1 MISIFSDTKKLE
13 YALARLAD
21 AAKVD
26 LGLVIK
32 QEGAYVARTIMQIT
46 PPTGDKLAKGAQ
58 TQIPIVTG
66 GTITKTKAGGLSTN
80 AREQGE
86 NAIKG
91 DLFGGR
97 NIGKEKSIGLFQRI
111 RNSTNDSDYMTG
123 TFRVAGKDVRMRRPQ
138 SGGTET
144 ISVNLGWE
152 GSKKIRIYRKFW
164 QESASIPQMRSFH
177 HANRNERGRPKQV
190 SRSLIGRWQV
200 QDQMWISDQ
209 AADAYLQYVQ
219 KKVGL
224 GKAGFAAAAMACGVR
239 VPAWIRRH
247 MAKAGTAQVQFGQN
261 PFVSARTTGNKIP
274 DLQRV
279 VDSALKIRYKVTL
292 NKFRAVMANRAVN
305 LGFTKVGGAMP
316 LPKAA

>member
-32 QEGAYVARTIMQIT
+32 QEGAYVARTIMLIT

-80 AREQGE
+80 AKEQGE
-86 NAIKG
+86 NAILG

-97 NIGKEKSIGLFQRI
+97 QLAKEKSIGLFQRI
-111 RNSTNDSDYMTG
+111 GNSTEVPP
-123 TFRVAGKDVRMRRPQ
+123 R
-138 SGGTET
+138 GGQPHET
-144 ISVNLGWE
+144 MGVNLGWE
-152 GSKKIRIYRKFW
+152 GSKNIRIYRKFW
-164 QESASIPQMRSFH
+164 QPGASIAQMRAFH
-177 HANRNERGRPKQV
+177 YANRNSCGRPKQV
-190 SRSLIGRWQV
+190 TRSAIGRWQV
-200 QDQMWISDQ
+200 QDQMWVSNE
-209 AADAYLQYVQ
+209 AADAYLKYTQ

-224 GKAGFAAAAMACGVR
+224 AKAGFAAAAMACGVR

-292 NKFRAVMANRAVN
+292 SKIRALNANRAVN
-305 LGFTKVGGAMP
+305 LGFAKVKGGMVI
-316 LPKAA
+316 PKEA

>member
-1 MISIFSDTKKLE
+1 MISIFSDTKRLE

-32 QEGAYVARTIMQIT
+32 QEGAYVARTIMLIT
-46 PPTGDKLAKGAQ
+46 PPTGDKLAKGSQ

-80 AREQGE
+80 AKEQGE
-86 NAIKG
+86 NAITG

-97 NIGKEKSIGLFQRI
+97 QLAKEKSIGLFQRI
-111 RNSTNDSDYMTG
+111 GNSTEVPP
-123 TFRVAGKDVRMRRPQ
+123 R
-138 SGGTET
+138 GGVPHET
-144 ISVNLGWE
+144 MGVNLGWE
-152 GSKKIRIYRKFW
+152 GSKTIRTFRKFW
-164 QESASIPQMRSFH
+164 QPGASIAQMRAFH
-177 HANRNERGRPKQV
+177 YANRNKRGRPKQV

-200 QDQMWISDQ
+200 QDQMWISNQ
-209 AADAYLQYVQ
+209 AADAYLKHVQ

-239 VPAWIRRH
+239 VPSWIRRH

-261 PFVSARTTGNKIP
+261 PFVSARTTRNQIP

-292 NKFRAVMANRAVN
+292 SKIRALNANRAVN
-305 LGFTKVGGAMP
+305 LGFAKVKGGMVI
-316 LPKAA
+316 PKEA

>member
-1 MISIFSDTKKLE
+1 MISIFSDTKRLE

-26 LGLVIK
+26 LGLIIK
-32 QEGAYVARTIMQIT
+32 QEGAYVARTIMLIT
-46 PPTGDKLAKGAQ
+46 PPTGDKLAKGSQ
-58 TQIPIVTG
+58 SQIPLVTG

-80 AREQGE
+80 ARQQGE
-86 NAIKG
+86 NAILG

-97 NIGKEKSIGLFQRI
+97 QLAKEKSIGIFQKI
-111 RNSTNDSDYMTG
+111 GNSTEVPPRDGQN
-123 TFRVAGKDVRMRRPQ
+123 
-138 SGGTET
+138 ET
-144 ISVNLGWE
+144 MGVNLGWE

-164 QESASIPQMRSFH
+164 QPGASIEQMKAFH
-177 HANRNERGRPKQV
+177 YANRNARGRPKQV
-190 SRSLIGRWQV
+190 TRSAIGRWQV
-200 QDQMWISDQ
+200 QDQMWVSNE
-209 AADAYLQYVQ
+209 AADAYLKYTQ

-239 VPAWIRRH
+239 VPSWIRRH

-292 NKFRAVMANRAVN
+292 SKVRALIANRAVN
-305 LGFTKVGGAMP
+305 LGFAKVKGGMVI
-316 LPKAA
+316 PKEA

>member
-32 QEGAYVARTIMQIT
+32 QEGAYVARTIMLIT
-46 PPTGDKLAKGAQ
+46 PPTGDKLAKGSQ
-58 TQIPIVTG
+58 SQIPIVTG
-66 GTITKTKAGGLSTN
+66 GTITKTKAGGFSTN
-80 AREQGE
+80 ARKQGE
-86 NAIKG
+86 NAILG

-97 NIGKEKSIGLFQRI
+97 KMAKETSIGLFQKI
-111 RNSTNDSDYMTG
+111 GNSTEVPP
-123 TFRVAGKDVRMRRPQ
+123 R
-138 SGGTET
+138 GGVPHET
-144 ISVNLGWE
+144 MGVNLGWE
-152 GSKKIRIYRKFW
+152 GSKTIRTFRKFW
-164 QESASIPQMRSFH
+164 QPGASIAQMRAFH
-177 HANRNERGRPKQV
+177 YANRNKRGRPKQV

-200 QDQMWISDQ
+200 QDQMWISNQ
-209 AADAYLQYVQ
+209 AADAYLKHVQ

-239 VPAWIRRH
+239 VPSWIRRH

-261 PFVSARTTGNKIP
+261 PFVSARTTGNQIP

-292 NKFRAVMANRAVN
+292 SKIRALNANRAVN
-305 LGFTKVGGAMP
+305 LGFAKVKGGMVI
-316 LPKAA
+316 PKEA

>member
-1 MISIFSDTKKLE
+1 MISIFSDTKRLE

-32 QEGAYVARTIMQIT
+32 QEGAYVARTIMLIT
-46 PPTGDKLAKGAQ
+46 PPTGDKLAKGSQ
-58 TQIPIVTG
+58 SQIPIVTG
-66 GTITKTKAGGLSTN
+66 GTITKTKAGGFSTN
-80 AREQGE
+80 ARKQGE
-86 NAIKG
+86 NAILG

-97 NIGKEKSIGLFQRI
+97 KMAKETSIGLFQKI
-111 RNSTNDSDYMTG
+111 GNSTEVPPRDG
-123 TFRVAGKDVRMRRPQ
+123 Q
-138 SGGTET
+138 HET
-144 ISVNLGWE
+144 MGVNLGWE
-152 GSKKIRIYRKFW
+152 GSKNIRIFRKFW
-164 QESASIPQMRSFH
+164 QPGASIAQMRAFH
-177 HANRNERGRPKQV
+177 YANRNERGRPKQV

-200 QDQMWISDQ
+200 QDQMWISNQ
-209 AADAYLQYVQ
+209 AADAYLKHVQ

-239 VPAWIRRH
+239 VPSWIRRH

-261 PFVSARTTGNKIP
+261 PFVSARTTGNQIP

-292 NKFRAVMANRAVN
+292 SKIRALNANRAVN
-305 LGFTKVGGAMP
+305 LGFAKVKGGMVI
-316 LPKAA
+316 PKEA

>member
-32 QEGAYVARTIMQIT
+32 QEGAYVARTIMLIT
-46 PPTGDKLAKGAQ
+46 PPTGDKLAKGSQ
-58 TQIPIVTG
+58 SQIPIVTG
-66 GTITKTKAGGLSTN
+66 GTITKTKAGGFSTN
-80 AREQGE
+80 ARKQGE
-86 NAIKG
+86 NAILG

-97 NIGKEKSIGLFQRI
+97 KMAKETSIGLFQKI
-111 RNSTNDSDYMTG
+111 GNSTEVPPRDG
-123 TFRVAGKDVRMRRPQ
+123 Q
-138 SGGTET
+138 HET
-144 ISVNLGWE
+144 MGVNLGWE
-152 GSKKIRIYRKFW
+152 NSKNIRIFRKFW
-164 QESASIPQMRSFH
+164 QPGASIAQMRAFH
-177 HANRNERGRPKQV
+177 YANRNERGRPKQV

-200 QDQMWISDQ
+200 QDQMWISNQ
-209 AADAYLQYVQ
+209 AADAYLKHVQ

-239 VPAWIRRH
+239 VPSWIRRH

-261 PFVSARTTGNKIP
+261 PFVSARTTGNQIP

-292 NKFRAVMANRAVN
+292 SKIRALNANRAVN
-305 LGFTKVGGAMP
+305 LGFAKVKGGMVI
-316 LPKAA
+316 PKEA

>member
-1 MISIFSDTKKLE
+1 MISISADTKKLE
-13 YALARLAD
+13 FALARLAD
-21 AAKVD
+21 AARVD

-46 PPTGDKLAKGAQ
+46 PPTGDKVSNGG
-58 TQIPIVTG
+58 QIPLVTG

-80 AREQGE
+80 AKQQGE

-97 NIGKEKSIGLFQRI
+97 NLGKERSIGLFQRI
-111 RNSTNDSDYMTG
+111 GNSTLVPPRNN
-123 TFRVAGKDVRMRRPQ
+123 A
-138 SGGTET
+138 TET
-144 ISVNLGWE
+144 VGVNLGWE

-164 QESASIPQMRSFH
+164 KEGASISEMRAFH
-177 HANRNERGRPKQV
+177 RANLNSRGRPKQV
-190 SRSLIGRWQV
+190 TRSVIGRWQV
-200 QDQMWISDQ
+200 QDQMWISNQ
-209 AADAYLQYVQ
+209 AADAYLKYVQ

-224 GKAGFAAAAMACGVR
+224 GKAGFAAAAIACGVR

-247 MAKAGTAQVQFGQN
+247 VTKAGTAQVQFGKN
-261 PFVSARTTGNKIP
+261 PFVSARTTGNQIP

-292 NKFRAVMANRAVN
+292 SKVRALIANRAVN
-305 LGFTKVGGAMP
+305 LGFAKVKGGMVI
-316 LPKAA
+316 PKEA

>member
-46 PPTGDKLAKGAQ
+46 PPTGDKIANGG
-58 TQIPIVTG
+58 QIPLVTG
-66 GTITKTKAGGLSTN
+66 GSITKTKAGGLSTN
-80 AREQGE
+80 ARKQGE
-86 NAIKG
+86 NAILG

-97 NIGKEKSIGLFQRI
+97 QMAKEKSIGLFQKI
-111 RNSTNDSDYMTG
+111 GNSTEVPP
-123 TFRVAGKDVRMRRPQ
+123 R
-138 SGGTET
+138 GGVPHET
-144 ISVNLGWE
+144 MGVNLGWE
-152 GSKKIRIYRKFW
+152 GSKTIRTFRKFW
-164 QESASIPQMRSFH
+164 QPGASIAQMRAFH
-177 HANRNERGRPKQV
+177 YANRNSRGRPKQV
-190 SRSLIGRWQV
+190 TRSAIGRWQV
-200 QDQMWISDQ
+200 QDQMWISNQ
-209 AADAYLQYVQ
+209 AADAYLKYTQ

-224 GKAGFAAAAMACGVR
+224 AKAGFAAAAMACGVR

-261 PFVSARTTGNKIP
+261 PFVTARTTGNKIP

-316 LPKAA
+316 LPKEA

>member
-1 MISIFSDTKKLE
+1 MISIFSDTKRLE

-32 QEGAYVARTIMQIT
+32 QEGAYVARTIMLIT
-46 PPTGDKLAKGAQ
+46 PPTGDKLAKGSQ
-58 TQIPIVTG
+58 SQIPIVTG
-66 GTITKTKAGGLSTN
+66 GTITKTKAGGMSTN
-80 AREQGE
+80 ARKQGE
-86 NAIKG
+86 NAILG

-97 NIGKEKSIGLFQRI
+97 QLAQEKSIGLFQKI
-111 RNSTNDSDYMTG
+111 GNSTEVPPRGDQTQTMG
-123 TFRVAGKDVRMRRPQ
+123 
-138 SGGTET
+138 
-144 ISVNLGWE
+144 VNLGTE
-152 GSKKIRIYRKFW
+152 GSKSIRIYRKFW
-164 QESASIPQMRSFH
+164 REGASIDEMKAFH
-177 HANRNERGRPKQV
+177 RANLNERGRPKQV
-190 SRSLIGRWQV
+190 TRSLIGRWQV
-200 QDQMWISDQ
+200 QDQMWISNQ
-209 AADAYLQYVQ
+209 AADAYLKYVQ

-239 VPAWIRRH
+239 VPSWIRRH

-292 NKFRAVMANRAVN
+292 SKYRAVLANRAVN
-305 LGFTKVGGAMP
+305 LGFAKVKGGMVI
-316 LPKAA
+316 PKEA

>member
-46 PPTGDKLAKGAQ
+46 PPTGDKTKKGA
-58 TQIPIVTG
+58 TVATVTG
-66 GTITKTKAGGLSTN
+66 GTITKTKASGLSSN
-80 AREQGE
+80 AKEQGE
-86 NAIKG
+86 KAILG

-97 NIGKEKSIGLFQRI
+97 QMAKEKSIGLFQKI
-111 RNSTNDSDYMTG
+111 GNSTQVPPRGQQN
-123 TFRVAGKDVRMRRPQ
+123 
-138 SGGTET
+138 ET
-144 ISVNLGWE
+144 IGVNLGWE
-152 GSKKIRIYRKFW
+152 GGKKIRIYQKFW
-164 QESASIPQMRSFH
+164 QQSASIPQMRAFH
-177 HANRNERGRPKQV
+177 HANRNDRGRPKQV

-200 QDQMWISDQ
+200 QDQMWISNQ
-209 AADAYLQYVQ
+209 AADAYLKYVQ

-247 MAKAGTAQVQFGQN
+247 MTKAGTAQVQFGQN
-261 PFVSARTTGNKIP
+261 PFVSARTTGNQIP

-279 VDSALKIRYKVTL
+279 VDSALKIRYNVTL
-292 NKFRAVMANRAVN
+292 SKYRALLANRAVN
-305 LGFTKVGGAMP
+305 LGFAKVKGGMVI
-316 LPKAA
+316 PKTA

>member
-32 QEGAYVARTIMQIT
+32 QEGAYVARTIMLIT
-46 PPTGDKLAKGAQ
+46 PPTGDKLAKGSQ

-80 AREQGE
+80 AKEQGE
-86 NAIKG
+86 NAILG

-97 NIGKEKSIGLFQRI
+97 QLAKEKSIGLFQKI
-111 RNSTNDSDYMTG
+111 GNSTEVPPRDG
-123 TFRVAGKDVRMRRPQ
+123 Q
-138 SGGTET
+138 HET
-144 ISVNLGWE
+144 MGVNLGWE
-152 GSKKIRIYRKFW
+152 NSKNIRIFRKFW
-164 QESASIPQMRSFH
+164 QPGASIAQMRAFH
-177 HANRNERGRPKQV
+177 YANRNERGRPKQV

-200 QDQMWISDQ
+200 QDQMWISNQ
-209 AADAYLQYVQ
+209 AADAYLKHVQ

-224 GKAGFAAAAMACGVR
+224 AKAGFAAAAMACGVR
-239 VPAWIRRH
+239 VPSWIRRH

-292 NKFRAVMANRAVN
+292 SKVRALIANRAVN
-305 LGFTKVGGAMP
+305 LGFAKVKGGMVI
-316 LPKAA
+316 PKEA

>member
-1 MISIFSDTKKLE
+1 MISIFSDTKRLE

-32 QEGAYVARTIMQIT
+32 QEGAYVARTIMLIT
-46 PPTGDKLAKGAQ
+46 PPTGDKVANGG
-58 TQIPIVTG
+58 QIPLVTG
-66 GTITKTKAGGLSTN
+66 GSITKTKAGGFSTN
-80 AREQGE
+80 ARKQGE
-86 NAIKG
+86 NAILG

-97 NIGKEKSIGLFQRI
+97 KMAKETSIGLFQKI
-111 RNSTNDSDYMTG
+111 GNSTEVPPRDG
-123 TFRVAGKDVRMRRPQ
+123 Q
-138 SGGTET
+138 HET
-144 ISVNLGWE
+144 MGVNLGWE
-152 GSKKIRIYRKFW
+152 NSKNIRIFRKFW
-164 QESASIPQMRSFH
+164 QPGASIAQMRAFH
-177 HANRNERGRPKQV
+177 YANRNERGRPKQV

-200 QDQMWISDQ
+200 QDQMWISNQ
-209 AADAYLQYVQ
+209 AADAYLKHVQ

-239 VPAWIRRH
+239 VPSWIRRH

-261 PFVSARTTGNKIP
+261 PFVSARTTGNQIP

-292 NKFRAVMANRAVN
+292 SKIRALNANRAVN
-305 LGFTKVGGAMP
+305 LGFAKVKGGMVI
-316 LPKAA
+316 PKEA

>member
-32 QEGAYVARTIMQIT
+32 QEGAYVARTIMLIT
-46 PPTGDKLAKGAQ
+46 PPTGDKLAKGSQ
-58 TQIPIVTG
+58 TQIPLVTG
-66 GTITKTKAGGLSTN
+66 GTITKTKGGGLSTN
-80 AREQGE
+80 ARKQGE
-86 NAIKG
+86 NAILG

-97 NIGKEKSIGLFQRI
+97 QLAKEKSIGLFQKI
-111 RNSTNDSDYMTG
+111 GNSTEVPPRGDQTQTMG
-123 TFRVAGKDVRMRRPQ
+123 
-138 SGGTET
+138 
-144 ISVNLGWE
+144 VNLGTE
-152 GSKKIRIYRKFW
+152 GSKSIRIYRKFW
-164 QESASIPQMRSFH
+164 QPGASIAQMRAFH
-177 HANRNERGRPKQV
+177 RANLNERGRPKQV
-190 SRSLIGRWQV
+190 TRSLIGRWQV
-200 QDQMWISDQ
+200 QDQMWITNQ
-209 AADAYLQYVQ
+209 AADAYLKYVQ

-239 VPAWIRRH
+239 VPSWIRRH

-292 NKFRAVMANRAVN
+292 SKYRAVLANRAVN
-305 LGFTKVGGAMP
+305 LGFAKVKGGMVI
-316 LPKAA
+316 PKEA

>member
-46 PPTGDKLAKGAQ
+46 PPTGDKIANGG
-58 TQIPIVTG
+58 QIPLVTG

-80 AREQGE
+80 ARKQGE
-86 NAIKG
+86 NAILG

-97 NIGKEKSIGLFQRI
+97 QLAKEKSIGLFQKI
-111 RNSTNDSDYMTG
+111 GNSTEVPP
-123 TFRVAGKDVRMRRPQ
+123 R
-138 SGGTET
+138 GGVPHET
-144 ISVNLGWE
+144 MGVNLGWE
-152 GSKKIRIYRKFW
+152 GSKTIRTFRKFW
-164 QESASIPQMRSFH
+164 QPGASIAQMRAFH
-177 HANRNERGRPKQV
+177 YANRNSRGRPKQV
-190 SRSLIGRWQV
+190 TRSAIGRWQV
-200 QDQMWISDQ
+200 QDQMWISNQ
-209 AADAYLQYVQ
+209 AADAYLKYTQ

-224 GKAGFAAAAMACGVR
+224 AKAGFAAAAMACGVR

-316 LPKAA
+316 LPKEA

>member
-1 MISIFSDTKKLE
+1 MISIFSDTKRLE

-32 QEGAYVARTIMQIT
+32 QEGAYVARTIMLIT
-46 PPTGDKLAKGAQ
+46 PPTGDKLAKGSQ
-58 TQIPIVTG
+58 SQIPIVTG
-66 GTITKTKAGGLSTN
+66 GTITKTKAGGFSTN
-80 AREQGE
+80 ARKQGE
-86 NAIKG
+86 NAILG

-97 NIGKEKSIGLFQRI
+97 KMAKETSIGLFQKI
-111 RNSTNDSDYMTG
+111 GNSTEVPPRDG
-123 TFRVAGKDVRMRRPQ
+123 Q
-138 SGGTET
+138 HET
-144 ISVNLGWE
+144 MGVNLGTE
-152 GSKKIRIYRKFW
+152 GSKSIRIYRKFW
-164 QESASIPQMRSFH
+164 REGASIDEMKAFH
-177 HANRNERGRPKQV
+177 RANLNERGRPKQV
-190 SRSLIGRWQV
+190 TRSLIGRWQV
-200 QDQMWISDQ
+200 QDQMWISNQ
-209 AADAYLQYVQ
+209 AADAYLKYVQ

-239 VPAWIRRH
+239 VPSWIRRH

-292 NKFRAVMANRAVN
+292 SKYRAVLANRAVN
-305 LGFTKVGGAMP
+305 LGFAKVKGGMVI
-316 LPKAA
+316 PKEA

>member
-1 MISIFSDTKKLE
+1 MISIFSDTKRLE

-32 QEGAYVARTIMQIT
+32 QEGAYVARTIMLIT
-46 PPTGDKLAKGAQ
+46 PPTGDKLAKGSQ

-97 NIGKEKSIGLFQRI
+97 QLAKEKSIGLFQRI
-111 RNSTNDSDYMTG
+111 GNSTEVPP
-123 TFRVAGKDVRMRRPQ
+123 R
-138 SGGTET
+138 GGQPHET
-144 ISVNLGWE
+144 MGVNLGWE

-164 QESASIPQMRSFH
+164 RPGASIAQMRAFH
-177 HANRNERGRPKQV
+177 YANRNERGRPKQV
-190 SRSLIGRWQV
+190 TRSAIGRWQV
-200 QDQMWISDQ
+200 QDQMWVTNQ
-209 AADAYLQYVQ
+209 AADAYLKYTQ

-224 GKAGFAAAAMACGVR
+224 AKAGFAAAAMACGVR

-292 NKFRAVMANRAVN
+292 SKIRALNANRAVN
-305 LGFTKVGGAMP
+305 LGFAKVKGGMVI
-316 LPKAA
+316 PKEA

>member
-32 QEGAYVARTIMQIT
+32 QEGAYVARTIMLIT

-58 TQIPIVTG
+58 TQIPIVMG

-86 NAIKG
+86 NAILG

-97 NIGKEKSIGLFQRI
+97 QLAKEKSIGLFQRI
-111 RNSTNDSDYMTG
+111 GNSTEVPP
-123 TFRVAGKDVRMRRPQ
+123 R
-138 SGGTET
+138 GGQPHET
-144 ISVNLGWE
+144 MGVNLGWE
-152 GSKKIRIYRKFW
+152 GSKNIRIYRKFW
-164 QESASIPQMRSFH
+164 QPGASIDQMRAFH
-177 HANRNERGRPKQV
+177 YANRNERGRPKQV
-190 SRSLIGRWQV
+190 TRSAIGRWQV
-200 QDQMWISDQ
+200 QDQMWVSNE
-209 AADAYLQYVQ
+209 AADAYLKYTQ

-224 GKAGFAAAAMACGVR
+224 AKAGFAAAAMACGVR
-239 VPAWIRRH
+239 VPRWIKRH
-247 MAKAGTAQVQFGQN
+247 MAKAGIAQVQFGQN

-292 NKFRAVMANRAVN
+292 SKFRAVMANRAVN

-316 LPKAA
+316 LPKEA

>member
-46 PPTGDKLAKGAQ
+46 PPTGDKTKKGA
-58 TQIPIVTG
+58 TVATVTG
-66 GTITKTKAGGLSTN
+66 GTITKTKASGLSSN
-80 AREQGE
+80 AKEQGE
-86 NAIKG
+86 KAILG

-97 NIGKEKSIGLFQRI
+97 QMAKEKSIGLFQKI
-111 RNSTNDSDYMTG
+111 GNSTQVPPRGQQN
-123 TFRVAGKDVRMRRPQ
+123 
-138 SGGTET
+138 ET
-144 ISVNLGWE
+144 IGVNLGWE
-152 GSKKIRIYRKFW
+152 GGKKIRIYQKFW
-164 QESASIPQMRSFH
+164 QQSASIPQMRTFH
-177 HANRNERGRPKQV
+177 HANRNDRGRPKQV

-200 QDQMWISDQ
+200 QDQMWISNQ
-209 AADAYLQYVQ
+209 AADAYLKYVQ

-247 MAKAGTAQVQFGQN
+247 MTKAGTAQVQFGQN
-261 PFVSARTTGNKIP
+261 PFVSARTTGNQIP

-279 VDSALKIRYKVTL
+279 VDSALKIRYNVTL
-292 NKFRAVMANRAVN
+292 SKYRALLANRAVN
-305 LGFTKVGGAMP
+305 LGFAKVKGGMVI
-316 LPKAA
+316 PKTA